1 MEQGIIWVG
10 WVGEQADADPPRPCT
25 QSWTLA
31 RSDPT
36 GTGSARE
43 ARQTTAPAPASAWL
57 RRAAPLLPA
66 LAVGGMGGHGRLSSQ
81 RGQADGLPRSC
92 LRCGAV
98 RPGHAVCPQPVSST
112 GPPDNLLYCAGPP
125 PFDEARS
132 RWCFHWIQIFQAVPA
147 RLHFFFEASA
157 HHIFISTKGSLYQ
170 NSEGTTAR
178 PNTLAAT
185 LFGPARP
192 SDHVK
197 ADSNLNC
204 AHPHTAAETPSF
216 FFLKKKLEAPR
227 IGRSISMLQF
237 QNRKAIEEQQP
248 PSSEMVQ
255 QCDRLSLNPN
265 L

>member
-1 MEQGIIWVG
+1 MDEKTRVEQGIIWVG

-132 RWCFHWIQIFQAVPA
+132 RWVFPLDPEIPGRSSQIRPIIH
-147 RLHFFFEASA
+147 L
-157 HHIFISTKGSLYQ
+157 STKGSLYQ

-185 LFGPARP
+185 LFGPTRP

-204 AHPHTAAETPSF
+204 AHPHTAAEMPSF

-227 IGRSISMLQF
+227 IGWLIIDQYRCCSFRIARQ
-237 QNRKAIEEQQP
+237 
-248 PSSEMVQ
+248 
-255 QCDRLSLNPN
+255 
-265 L
+265 

>member
-1 MEQGIIWVG
+1 VHPILDACAVG
-10 WVGEQADADPPRPCT
+10 SHRHRQRARGETDHRPRSRFRLAPP
-25 QSWTLA
+25 
-31 RSDPT
+31 
-36 GTGSARE
+36 
-43 ARQTTAPAPASAWL
+43 
-57 RRAAPLLPA
+57 RRAAPA
-66 LAVGGMGGHGRLSSQ
+66 CAGGRRHGRA
-81 RGQADGLPRSC
+81 RAPVLPTGAGRWSPEIVSAV
-92 LRCGAV
+92 RCGAV

>member
-1 MEQGIIWVG
+1 MDEKTRLEQGIIWVG

-57 RRAAPLLPA
+57 RRAAPA
-66 LAVGGMGGHGRLSSQ
+66 CAGGRRHGRA
-81 RGQADGLPRSC
+81 RAPVLPTGAGRWCPEIVSAV
-92 LRCGAV
+92 RCGAV

-185 LFGPARP
+185 LFGPTR
-192 SDHVK
+192 
-197 ADSNLNC
+197 
-204 AHPHTAAETPSF
+204 
-216 FFLKKKLEAPR
+216 
-227 IGRSISMLQF
+227 
-237 QNRKAIEEQQP
+237 
-248 PSSEMVQ
+248 
-255 QCDRLSLNPN
+255 
-265 L
+265 